1 MPGTVILNK
10 HDYLSKMEGILND
23 RNKFEMI
30 GTPDYYNVFKSQDKI
45 NRFLRS
51 LRKDNIINETTY
63 QELYSTGSSYGI
75 LYGLPK
81 IHKPGLPLRP
91 ILASFNTPNYKLAKF
106 LVPILEPLTKNSY
119 SLNNSLQFKESI
131 LLQDSDLYMTS
142 LDIESLFT
150 NIPVGET
157 IELILNKLF
166 PDPESTFNHFN
177 RTLFK
182 TLLELAVLDTAFVF
196 NGKLFKQVDGM
207 AMGSPLGPKFA
218 NIFMCSLEERML
230 DDCPLRFHPLFYSR
244 YVDDTFV
251 LFKGEYEADL
261 FLDYVNTLHPN
272 MKFTIEKE
280 ENNCLSFLD
289 VQVYRQD
296 NSFNTT
302 IFRKK
307 TFTGLGSNFY
317 SSCYFNFKINS
328 IFTLLNRA
336 LVLSSNWNAFHN
348 EILFLVNFFKGNCF
362 PPWLVYKK
370 LNQLL
375 NKHFS
380 RRPVILTVPK
390 MNFYATFPYISDLT
404 FQKRFTQ
411 IIHEHFPAISVKL
424 IPKNPLTIGSL
435 FKIKDQL
442 CPYMSS
448 GVIYKYT
455 CPKCISGIY
464 VGSTSRLLKV
474 RIDSHRGVSFRT
486 GSRISNP
493 EHSNIRNHSKQCK
506 TYIENKYF
514 NVIGH
519 TASPQDLTILE
530 SLFIKLVPSLNTHT
544 SAS

>member
-1 MPGTVILNK
+1 
-10 HDYLSKMEGILND
+10 
-23 RNKFEMI
+23 
-30 GTPDYYNVFKSQDKI
+30 
-45 NRFLRS
+45 
-51 LRKDNIINETTY
+51 
-63 QELYSTGSSYGI
+63 
-75 LYGLPK
+75 
-81 IHKPGLPLRP
+81 
-91 ILASFNTPNYKLAKF
+91 
-106 LVPILEPLTKNSY
+106 
-119 SLNNSLQFKESI
+119 
-131 LLQDSDLYMTS
+131 
-142 LDIESLFT
+142 
-150 NIPVGET
+150 
-157 IELILNKLF
+157 
-166 PDPESTFNHFN
+166 
-177 RTLFK
+177 
-182 TLLELAVLDTAFVF
+182 
-196 NGKLFKQVDGM
+196 
-207 AMGSPLGPKFA
+207 
-218 NIFMCSLEERML
+218 ML

-296 NSFNTT
+296 DSFNTT